1 MGKHISR
8 FARGAIMILKQMNY
22 SLSESKDI
30 LYELGFELDRIQLK
44 YVRLYTIRSQNAI
57 KHKIYLDQKSRGEQL
72 DEESKKNIIEMF
84 SQNNAMSVKKASDLL
99 NIEAK
104 YITAYLKSQNIQ
116 IKNKI
121 KVVNDQLEQKF
132 LLENLKDNI
141 LEILDQDPE
150 WKSCVIR
157 ILFPKIKFGQ
167 IRQFEKYF
175 LSLTSEVRYSSI
187 RFMQYQ
193 EGERF
198 FGRGSFIYIHA
209 IYDPLI
215 YINLTYLEKF
225 LSSDIPSKFFSSNPV
240 IDVCKLK
247 VFDSQ
252 FLVNMQDQ
260 GFQDQDNNYLDQ
272 QQESFQ
278 SDDYFQAD
286 ERMCYY
292 QAI

>member
-1 MGKHISR
+1 
-8 FARGAIMILKQMNY
+8 
-22 SLSESKDI
+22 
-30 LYELGFELDRIQLK
+30 
-44 YVRLYTIRSQNAI
+44 
-57 KHKIYLDQKSRGEQL
+57 
-72 DEESKKNIIEMF
+72 MF
-84 SQNNAMSVKKASDLL
+84 SQNNAMSVKKAADMLK
-99 NIEAK
+99 IEAK

-121 KVVNDQLEQKF
+121 KVVNDQLEQKY

-150 WKSCVIR
+150 WKTCVLR

-167 IRQFEKYF
+167 IRQFERYF

-187 RFMQYQ
+187 KFIQYY

-198 FGRGSFIYIHA
+198 FGRGSFIYIHT

-225 LSSDIPSKFFSSNPV
+225 LSNDIPNKFFSSNPV

-252 FLVNMQDQ
+252 FLINMQDQ
-260 GFQDQDNNYLDQ
+260 AFQDQDCINLEQ
-272 QQESFQ
+272 QQESFNT
-278 SDDYFQAD
+278 DDYFQAD
-286 ERMCYY
+286 DNIQNYY
-292 QAI
+292 QSI